1 MERNWEGIRKIWMP
15 LLAFVLFF
23 GIWAAWVPLHHLW
36 IIADIIDGI
45 FGWGDLIWLGCGTF
59 LICWNRKR
67 LSIHPKKMFCTAP
80 KAKVFYPMLAIVLV
94 YYLAADLLQNGG
106 FYLHTEQNIATLAI
120 LFLIVGLQEEL
131 LFRGY
136 FLNALAAGMP
146 ARGANLLSAFFF
158 AWIHVPGW
166 IRNGMAPLEIVTTG
180 GMIFLLGL
188 FFGWAFRKSGSIW
201 TPVLLHTVWDVCT
214 RLI

>member
-1 MERNWEGIRKIWMP
+1 MERDWEGIRKIWMP

-36 IIADIIDGI
+36 NIADIINGI

-59 LICWNRKR
+59 LVCWNRNR
-67 LSIHPKKMFCTAP
+67 LSVHPKKMFCTAP
-80 KAKVFYPMLAIVLV
+80 KAKVFFPMLAIVLV

-136 FLNALAAGMP
+136 FLNALAAGMS